1 MLIEVK
7 SPTLGHTESEGCTRG
22 LNLGWSSSRNLVLS
36 PWTTISSDTA
46 TLHKFCGQ
54 KGILG
59 PLFRK
64 LSSTYSLKVCV
75 PQNLLI
81 PFEEVKF
88 RRRKKALTNV
98 LLEFLPCSFPQPPFF
113 LGHSWKS
120 VYMIL
125 YLFFFLPNLGALAFP
140 KVIKISQ
147 DHHF

>member
-7 SPTLGHTESEGCTRG
+7 SPTLGHTESEGCTWG

-36 PWTTISSDTA
+36 LWNTISSNAA
-46 TLHKFCGQ
+46 TLHEFCGQ
-54 KGILG
+54 KAILD

-64 LSSTYSLKVCV
+64 LSFTYSLKVCV

-88 RRRKKALTNV
+88 RRRKKALANV
-98 LLEFLPCSFPQPPFF
+98 LLEFLPGSFPQPRFF